1 MDGDGQTEIGRTI
14 LRPKNEGEGI
24 KKAEVVLR
32 RRDMNFHAAA
42 DRQKKIVEMQRE
54 KKKRISDGLTTLR
67 SLVLKK
73 HHQTRDMHRFRKAQK
88 GMLKKP
94 KVVEGEHCLLVV
106 RNSRKN
112 PYKKTAEVLKEMN
125 LTKHGKAIFVKN
137 SFENRRQLQHCE
149 RFVFFG
155 VVNQKTVGDMLHKKA
170 HMRDSAST
178 DAIPLS
184 DNMLVEK
191 HLGSLGMLCVDDM
204 IHEFCNGK
212 KNFDAVMDALF
223 PFEFEDIRWAQKLT
237 RDEEVVFGDLG
248 HEINVRI
255 APVLG

>member
-1 MDGDGQTEIGRTI
+1 MEDGQTEIGRTI

-24 KKAEVVLR
+24 TKAEVVLR

-42 DRQKKIVEMQRE
+42 ERQKKIVEMQRE
-54 KKKRISDGLTTLR
+54 KKKRVSDGLTTLR

-88 GMLKKP
+88 VMLKKP
-94 KVVEGEHCLLVV
+94 KVVDGEHCLLVV

-112 PYKKTAEVLKEMN
+112 PYKKTAEVLKEFA
-125 LTKHGKAIFVKN
+125 LSKHGKAIFVKN
-137 SFENRRQLQHCE
+137 TFDNRRKIQHCE

-170 HMRDSAST
+170 HMKDPSST
-178 DAIPLS
+178 DMIPLS

-191 HLGSLGMLCVDDM
+191 HLGSLGMLCVDDL

-212 KNFDAVMDALF
+212 KNFEAVMDSLY

-248 HEINVRI
+248 HEINTRI